1 MKKYKATACYH
12 TICIVEFE
20 AEDEDQA
27 YELARDMDGGNFTS
41 TDIGDWRILD
51 VAEVDA

>member
-1 MKKYKATACYH
+1 MKIYKATACYH

-20 AEDEDQA
+20 AENEDDA
-27 YELARDMDGGNFTS
+27 YEIARDMDGGNFTS

-51 VAEVDA
+51 VIEVEA